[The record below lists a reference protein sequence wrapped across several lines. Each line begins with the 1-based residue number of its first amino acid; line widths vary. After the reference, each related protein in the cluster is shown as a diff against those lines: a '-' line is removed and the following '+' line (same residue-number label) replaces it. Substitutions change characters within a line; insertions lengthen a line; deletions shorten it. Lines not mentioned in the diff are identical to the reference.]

1 MKNKLESENEMND
14 QIIQKKKREYQKRQS
29 ITERSFVFTKELLTR
44 LEYQGNGVAPDKRFD
59 KKSEGLSFFIYP
71 SGKKTFFAFAKK
83 EMFNKKKGKTEKN
96 NFYKK
101 MFNFGDAA
109 EKSLDSARSSVPAS
123 VAAILVPTAIAKE
136 EKTFGS
142 LVWFVESFF

>member
-1 MKNKLESENEMND
+1 
-14 QIIQKKKREYQKRQS
+14 
-29 ITERSFVFTKELLTR
+29 
-44 LEYQGNGVAPDKRFD
+44 
-59 KKSEGLSFFIYP
+59 
-71 SGKKTFFAFAKK
+71 
-83 EMFNKKKGKTEKN
+83 MFNKKKGKTEKN

-142 LVWFVESFF
+142 LVKRFLENGFKGYRFFSPS